1 MADLKTTAEERAE
14 LDALHAAATAG
25 EWYRDERGYTPG
37 VIVTL
42 AFDGS
47 PTLDGRSILR
57 GNTAW
62 PAEARANEDFAMHAK
77 NAWPAFSARLRAA
90 EAEVERL
97 RGEVASLA
105 LLVNPQ
111 AAREAAAT
119 ARDNRVARAVLATH
133 EDDDL
138 INAAVDAMARVELYK
153 AMWRR
158 NEGSVGLASLAMH
171 VGLAECERL
180 RSEGAELRG
189 LVRWFLDGDGH
200 AHEED
205 CGARG
210 QHDRDVCRVAG
221 CGDAECEGPHCT
233 CDATE
238 MRDRARAALG
248 EP

>member
-1 MADLKTTAEERAE
+1 MKTLDE

-25 EWYRDERGYTPG
+25 PRRMVFAVRAYEEWHE
-37 VIVTL
+37 
-42 AFDGS
+42 
-47 PTLDGRSILR
+47 
-57 GNTAW
+57 
-62 PAEARANEDFAMHAK
+62 
-77 NAWPAFSARLRAA
+77 FSARLRAA

-111 AAREAAAT
+111 AARDAAAT
-119 ARDNRVARAVLATH
+119 ERENRAARAILTL
-133 EDDDL
+133 DL
-138 INAAVDAMARVELYK
+138 GGDLVDAARTAMAMTELYR

-158 NEGSVGLASLAMH
+158 NEGVVGLAGQALH
-171 VGLAECERL
+171 VGLKECERL
-180 RSEGAELRG
+180 REQNAEQRTL
-189 LVRWFLDGDGH
+189 LRWFLDGDDH
-200 AHEED
+200 THEED